1 MQHATHQGAYSEKVF
16 PPLIEVSKGLELVL
30 KIAKVVVIKDSGP
43 HDCLVKEDRYPSTDT

>member
-1 MQHATHQGAYSEKVF
+1 MQHATRQRAYSEKVF